1 MILFLYQ
8 LRSCFSRIL
17 LKNKSN
23 PLGVTMQA
31 KPVLLKIIDILS
43 VLMLAMATYFA
54 LIKAPT
60 ELVMGNVQ
68 RVFYFHIGTAWTAL
82 LGFLFASVLSI
93 VYLFNKDLKWDR
105 YQVAAIEV
113 SLVFFLITIMLGSIW
128 ARPAW
133 NTWWTWDPRLTTA
146 AITELVYLAYFML
159 RQGIDDPDRRARFGA
174 VYALIGGISAPI
186 TFYAIRLFRT
196 IHPVVI
202 AGGNPIAQGGFDMT
216 PDMLTAMFVALG
228 AFTVIFIDLYW
239 NRIRLG
245 DLEDQVE
252 RLKLKITM

>member
-1 MILFLYQ
+1 
-8 LRSCFSRIL
+8 
-17 LKNKSN
+17 
-23 PLGVTMQA
+23 MQP
-31 KPVLLKIIDILS
+31 KPVLLKIIDGLAVILLG
-43 VLMLAMATYFA
+43 VATYFA
-54 LIKAPT
+54 LVKAPT
-60 ELVMGNVQ
+60 EEIMGQVQ

-82 LGFLFASVLSI
+82 LGFLFAAVLSL
-93 VYLFNKDLKWDR
+93 VFLFTRDLKWDR
-105 YQVAAIEV
+105 FQVAAIEV
-113 SLVFFLITIMLGSIW
+113 SLVFFFITIVLGSIW

-146 AITELVYLAYFML
+146 AITELIYIAYFML

-186 TFYAIRLFRT
+186 TFFAIRLYRT

-202 AGGNPIAQGGFDMT
+202 AGGNPEAQGGFSMT
-216 PDMLTAMFVALG
+216 PSMLNAMFVALI

-245 DLEDQVE
+245 DLEDKVE
-252 RLKLKITM
+252 QLKLKVML